1 MDPVSATY
9 GFTEYLKE
17 ERLMQETMQE
27 SMKCINAMDFVKDW
41 ASWRGHLQD
50 AIKRGR
56 DFGMSDEMI
65 QKLSVKV
72 GDFLAKKVCPAT
84 PEEEL
89 MKDMWEIGTKEE
101 RKTLATLMFK
111 LVSK

>member
-1 MDPVSATY
+1 MEDT
-9 GFTEYLKE
+9 
-17 ERLMQETMQE
+17 Q
-27 SMKCINAMDFVKDW
+27 KCINAMDFVKDW

-65 QKLSVKV
+65 QNLSVKV
-72 GDFLAKKVCPAT
+72 GDFLAKKICPAT
-84 PEEEL
+84 PEEQL
-89 MKDMWEIGTKEE
+89 MKEMWEVATPDE

-111 LVSK
+111 LVERY